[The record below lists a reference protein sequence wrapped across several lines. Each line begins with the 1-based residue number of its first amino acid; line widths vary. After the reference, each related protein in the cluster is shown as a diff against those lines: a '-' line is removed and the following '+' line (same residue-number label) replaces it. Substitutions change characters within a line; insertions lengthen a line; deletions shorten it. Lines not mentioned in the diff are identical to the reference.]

1 MARMIRRLH
10 YRRGNRKLH
19 PLAIVGICLGG
30 AILLALLIGNL
41 LNLWLDDEKMAE
53 LKGNQ
58 PTESTDQPSPELP
71 SRAVAEIRAYP
82 FALGDEVESLIP
94 EEGQAPQ
101 AVSISINT
109 PDGKMLYR
117 SAVSQR
123 LYPENDSEIDLKAEM
138 SELVASVSY
147 VCGVFYPNLPVTDDI
162 DLIYAMAATDASLL
176 REFVSAGGS
185 EILLAGVA
193 LDSDALP
200 CLGDYLKQ
208 LQVFLGDTPVGLSV
222 PWEAASAEDSWE
234 LLTTVA
240 PLADFLAVDLQAV
253 SEDHMEAALK
263 TADYYV
269 RQYKMRLVISSA
281 QARWVSAVEVAFS
294 DYQIVASP
302 PQESNAQS

>member
-1 MARMIRRLH
+1 MARLNRRLH
-10 YRRGNRKLH
+10 HRRWNRKLH

-41 LNLWLDDEKMAE
+41 LNLWLDDEKMAA
-53 LKGNQ
+53 LQGKQ
-58 PTESTDQPSPELP
+58 QESTAPTTQELP
-71 SRAVAEIRAYP
+71 PRAVAEIRAYP
-82 FALGDEVESLIP
+82 FSLGDDVSSLTP

-101 AVSISINT
+101 AVSVSINT

-123 LYPENDSEIDLKAEM
+123 LYPENDSTVDLKTEM
-138 SELVASVSY
+138 LELTASVSY
-147 VCGVFYPNLPVTDDI
+147 VCGVFYPNLPVTDDM
-162 DLIYAMAATDASLL
+162 DLIYAMAATDAALL

-185 EILLAGVA
+185 EILLTGVA
-193 LDSDALP
+193 LKSEALP

-208 LQVFLGDTPVGLSV
+208 LQILLGETPVGLSV

-234 LLTTVA
+234 LLATIA
-240 PLADFLAVDLQAV
+240 PLADFLAIDLQAV
-253 SEDHMEAALK
+253 SEDDMESALK

-281 QARWVSAVEVAFS
+281 QARWVSAVEIAFS
-294 DYQIVASP
+294 DYQIVVSP
-302 PQESNAQS
+302 SQETEV